1 MAGLNKK
8 INIYINGKE
17 VKNTIKDL
25 TAEMKKLRA
34 EQAKLPIGSDEY
46 IAHAKRIRQIDGI
59 LREQRKAVTEMGDAW
74 QTTLRTMSRI
84 GNTIGGLRAFG
95 AMVKATGDSINN
107 IVETAAQLDDA
118 YAKVRKTTGLSKE
131 EVAALNESFKQM
143 DTRTAREQLNNLA
156 YQAGKLGI
164 NTREAVEQFVKA
176 SDVINVA
183 LGDVLGDDAMIT
195 IGKLTEVYRKSTEVF
210 EGKNLEERMYAIGD
224 AVNELGKRSTAQED
238 YIVDFTARLG
248 GLANQAGMSAAEV
261 MGFAS
266 TLSRNMQ
273 RVEMSSTAFQKMLQ
287 NMIKKP
293 AEFAS
298 VAGMEVQK
306 FSELVAT
313 DLNEAVMKV
322 LEGLSGAGGFAK
334 IVPMFKGMGLD
345 GTRAAQ
351 AISTL
356 ANNIDQ
362 VVEGQAIA
370 QQQMEEGG
378 SMMQEYIKMN
388 SSMEAEMEK
397 VQKRMVDAR
406 EELGKNLYPVGVRI
420 LGLVASGTTAISD
433 IITALKE
440 DAGVRG
446 ALLSGILA
454 YTAGLV
460 KMRGQEVLLLAQQK
474 LKSIANLKEQKE
486 TLRLVVAK
494 NRERAERAKSLIA
507 LVNER
512 KAELQAAIAT
522 EMANGATEKSVTV
535 RRKRAAIVA
544 LDTRAE
550 NLNTVATNANTVAQE
565 AQKKVMATTPWG
577 LIALGI
583 TAVVYGITRLG
594 AETRKTQKE
603 VDDINKRIGEET
615 TEVKLLFVELEK
627 AEKGSRAYKTT
638 LARLNAMYPD
648 IIAKY
653 KDEAGAL
660 TDIAAARQEIIDKIT
675 EQIAAESRL
684 EKYRTIGGTFEADTK
699 SRAQKIYDFFGGDER
714 KYSAVMGALPKG
726 YDQRIGPSELAQIY
740 ADIKRTAGVDLGML
754 MPWNSLKRAVNDYVG
769 AVNEAYDAQKKWE
782 GIYKGFGLTGQPG
795 AAAGGGD
802 GINGISGINGDDGGG
817 QQPRTAVDPKEA
829 ERAAKAQAQVLESM
843 AKLAT
848 QLEEKSLS
856 GVEQKIVEITDK
868 VAAMKRELEEAFGG
882 KLSAEA
888 QNAMTD
894 LETAA
899 FRAKNEA
906 VRRYI
911 ADASKTLARE
921 GGKNDSAEDGA
932 LLREVENATDRLTSK
947 LELMEAQKASWE
959 ASAAYMESQGMTEEA
974 KEVRDLIK
982 VYDTLRQKKIDS
994 AFVGVDT
1001 SWKGTTLGKKQG
1013 ANVSAEAQG
1022 IVAGGGMLARLA
1034 GVSYGKD
1041 VQQVLDTY
1049 AEAVAEVGEKIQAQE
1064 AKIAAARKAGVS
1076 EEVLAGM
1083 QSELDLLRQQA
1094 DGLDGLKQ
1102 KALEL
1107 AESDAIK
1114 KGMRNIADVM
1124 EQLGDKLMSIWGSIN
1139 TIFDNIGKK
1148 ELKATK
1154 DRKEEEEELLDEQ
1167 LSQGLLSQEEYDA
1180 KRAELQE
1187 EYDAKEKE
1195 LGLAQWKREQAMSYA
1210 EAVISSAVAFLK
1222 ALADPT
1228 PMPTWL
1234 RAANAAAIATSAALQ
1249 VAAIAN
1255 EPAPYAEGGY
1265 VPKRT
1270 YIMAGEAGEEWV
1282 ASNKLLT
1289 DPRTA
1294 PVIEA
1299 LESYQRGGGLELP
1312 YASMD
1317 VAGMGAAADGLAA
1330 SRAEQREML
1339 SVMKDLAG
1347 YLKDPANRRAV
1358 ISRKTELMFEG
1369 NENFLREAA
1378 RL

>member
-1 MAGLNKK
+1 MNKK

-17 VKNTIKDL
+17 VQNTIKSL

-59 LREQRKAVTEMGDAW
+59 LREQRRAVTEMGDAW
-74 QTTLRTMSRI
+74 QNALRTMSRI

-248 GLANQAGMSAAEV
+248 GLANQAGMSASEV

-313 DLNEAVMKV
+313 DLNEAVMRV

-334 IVPMFKGMGLD
+334 IVPMFKDMGLD

-362 VVEGQAIA
+362 VIEGQAIA
-370 QQQMEEGG
+370 QQQMEAGG

-406 EELGKNLYPVGVRI
+406 EELGKNLYPVGVKI
-420 LGLVASGTTAISD
+420 LGLVADGTTAISD

-446 ALLSGILA
+446 ALLAGILA

-460 KMRGQEVLLLAQQK
+460 KMRGQEVMLLAQQK
-474 LKSIANLKEQKE
+474 LKSFANLKEQKE
-486 TLRLVVAK
+486 TLRLIVAK
-494 NRERAERAKSLIA
+494 NRERAERARNLVALIA
-507 LVNER
+507 ER
-512 KAELQAAIAT
+512 KAELEAAIAVDI
-522 EMANGATEKSVTV
+522 ANGATEKSVAV
-535 RRKRAAIVA
+535 RRKRAAIVT

-550 NLNTVATNANTVAQE
+550 NLNTVATEANTVAQE
-565 AQKKVMATTPWG
+565 AQKRVMASTPWG
-577 LIALGI
+577 LIALAVAG
-583 TAVVYGITRLG
+583 VVYGITRLG
-594 AETRKTQKE
+594 AETRKTNKE
-603 VDDINKRIGEET
+603 VADINRRIGEET
-615 TEVKLLFVELEK
+615 AEAKMLFNALGN
-627 AEKGSRAYKTT
+627 AEKGSREYKTT
-638 LARLNAMYPD
+638 LAKLNAMYPD

-653 KDEAGAL
+653 RDEAGAL
-660 TDIAAARQEIIDKIT
+660 TDIAAARQEIIDKIG
-675 EQIAAESRL
+675 QQVAAESRL
-684 EKYRTIGGTFEADTK
+684 EKYRSISGEFESGTK
-699 SRAQKIYDFFGGDER
+699 GRARQIYDYFGGDAER
-714 KYSAVMGALPKG
+714 YSAVMGALPKG
-726 YDQRIGPSELAQIY
+726 YERRIGPAEVAEIY
-740 ADIKRTAGVDLGML
+740 ANIKRTAGVDVGTLFQ
-754 MPWNSLKRAVNDYVG
+754 WNSLKRAVDGYIN

-795 AAAGGGD
+795 AAGGD
-802 GINGISGINGDDGGG
+802 SGIVLGDGDGGGG

-843 AKLAT
+843 DKLAT
-848 QLEEKSLS
+848 QLEEKALS

-868 VAAMKRELEEAFGG
+868 VEGMKEQLAEAFGENLTAKARG
-882 KLSAEA
+882 AL
-888 QNAMTD
+888 TD
-894 LETAA
+894 LEAAA
-899 FRAKNEA
+899 FRAKDAA
-906 VRRYI
+906 VRKYI
-911 ADASKTLARE
+911 ADAAKTLTRE
-921 GGKNDSAEDGA
+921 SGKNDSAESSG
-932 LLREVENATDRLTSK
+932 LLREIENAADRLSSK
-947 LELMEAQKASWE
+947 LELMDARLAAWKE
-959 ASAAYMESQGMTEEA
+959 SAAYMEREGMTEEA
-974 KEVRDLIK
+974 AEVRALIK
-982 VYDTLRQKKIDS
+982 EYEELRQKKVDS
-994 AFVGVDT
+994 AFAGVNT
-1001 SWKGTTLGKKQG
+1001 AWEGTTLGKKQG
-1013 ANVSAEAQG
+1013 ANVGSEAQG
-1022 IVAGGGMLARLA
+1022 IVAGSGWLARFA
-1034 GVSYGKD
+1034 GQSYGKD
-1041 VQQVLDTY
+1041 VQQVLNTY
-1049 AEAVAEVGEKIQAQE
+1049 AEARREVTEKLTAQE
-1064 AKIAAARKAGVS
+1064 AKLAEARKAGVS
-1076 EEVLAGM
+1076 AEVLAGM
-1083 QSELDLLRQQA
+1083 EAELEVLRQQA
-1094 DGLDGLKQ
+1094 GGLEELKR

-1107 AESDAIK
+1107 AESDALK
-1114 KGMRNIADVM
+1114 RGLRNIADVM
-1124 EQLGDKLMSIWGSIN
+1124 EQLGDKMMKIWGSID
-1139 TIFDNIGKK
+1139 TILDNVGKK
-1148 ELKATK
+1148 ELKTAQ
-1154 DRKEEEEELLDEQ
+1154 DRKEAEEKLLEEQ
-1167 LSQGLLSQEEYDA
+1167 LQQGLLSQEEYDSKKSA
-1180 KRAELQE
+1180 LQE
-1187 EYDAKEKE
+1187 EYDKKEKE
-1195 LGLAQWKREQAMSYA
+1195 LGLAQWRREQAMSYA
-1210 EAVISSAVAFLK
+1210 EAVISAAVAFLK
-1222 ALADPT
+1222 ALSDPT

-1234 RAANAAAIATSAALQ
+1234 RTANATAVAATAAMQ
-1249 VAAIAN
+1249 VAAIAS

-1265 VPKRT
+1265 VPRRS
-1270 YIMAGEAGEEWV
+1270 YFMAGEAGEEWV
-1282 ASNKLLT
+1282 ASNRLVS

-1294 PVIEA
+1294 PVIQA
-1299 LESYQRGGGLELP
+1299 LESYQRGGGLDLP
-1312 YASMD
+1312 YAEMD
-1317 VAGMGAAADGLAA
+1317 VAGMGAAADALAA
-1330 SRAEQREML
+1330 SRADQREML
-1339 SVMKDLAG
+1339 AVMKDLAG

-1358 ISRKTELMFEG
+1358 ISRRTEVLFEG
-1369 NENFLREAA
+1369 NEAFLRAAA

>member
-25 TAEMKKLRA
+25 TAEIKRLRA

-334 IVPMFKGMGLD
+334 IVPMFKDMGLD

-370 QQQMEEGG
+370 QQQVEEGG
-378 SMMQEYIKMN
+378 SMMREYIKMN

-446 ALLSGILA
+446 ALLSGILV

-474 LKSIANLKEQKE
+474 LKNLANITERKE
-486 TLRLVVAK
+486 TLKAIVAQEKKRSEEAKATIVTLNNTKALLQKAEAELVV
-494 NRERAERAKSLIA
+494 
-507 LVNER
+507 
-512 KAELQAAIAT
+512 
-522 EMANGATEKSVTV
+522 NGATAQDAK
-535 RRKRAAIVA
+535 
-544 LDTRAE
+544 LLQTRARLE
-550 NLNTVATNANTVAQE
+550 AVNTELTKQNTIATAANAAAQQ

-684 EKYRTIGGTFEADTK
+684 EKYRTIGGTFEAATK
-699 SRAQKIYDFFGGDER
+699 GKAQSIYEYFGGDER

-726 YDQRIGPSELAQIY
+726 YDQRIGPTEVAEIY
-740 ADIKRTAGVDLGML
+740 ANIKRTAGVDLGVL
-754 MPWNSLKRAVNDYVG
+754 FQWNSLKRAVDGYID

-782 GIYKGFGLTGQPG
+782 GIYKGFGLSGQPG
-795 AAAGGGD
+795 AAAGD
-802 GINGISGINGDDGGG
+802 SGIVLGDGDDGGG

-829 ERAAKAQAQVLESM
+829 EEAAKAQARVLKSM

-848 QLEEKSLS
+848 QLEEESLS

-868 VAAMKRELEEAFGG
+868 VEAMKRELEEAFGG
-882 KLSAEA
+882 KLSAKA
-888 QNAMTD
+888 RNAMTG

-911 ADASKTLARE
+911 ADANKTLARE
-921 GGKNDSAEDGA
+921 SGKNDSAEDGA

-947 LELMEAQKASWE
+947 LELMEAQKASWK

-974 KEVRDLIK
+974 KDVRDLIK
-982 VYDTLRQKKIDS
+982 KYDTLRQKKIDS

-1064 AKIAAARKAGVS
+1064 GKIAAARKAGVS

-1102 KALEL
+1102 KALKL

-1154 DRKEEEEELLDEQ
+1154 DRKEEEEKLLDEQ
-1167 LSQGLLSQEEYDA
+1167 LNQGLLSQEEYDA

-1187 EYDAKEKE
+1187 EYDEKEKE

-1339 SVMKDLAG
+1339 AVMKDLAG

-1358 ISRKTELMFEG
+1358 ISRRTELMFEG

>member
-131 EVAALNESFKQM
+131 EVAALNESFKKM

-224 AVNELGKRSTAQED
+224 AVNKLGESSTAQED

-298 VAGMEVQK
+298 VAGMEVQT

-313 DLNEAVMKV
+313 DMNEAVMKV

-334 IVPMFKGMGLD
+334 IVSMFKDMGLD

-356 ANNIDQ
+356 AKNIDQ

-378 SMMQEYIKMN
+378 SMMREYIKMN

-460 KMRGQEVLLLAQQK
+460 KMRGQEELLLAQQK

-550 NLNTVATNANTVAQE
+550 NLNTVATTANTVAQE

-684 EKYRTIGGTFEADTK
+684 EKYRTIGGTFEAATK
-699 SRAQKIYDFFGGDER
+699 GKAQSIYEYFGGDER

-726 YDQRIGPSELAQIY
+726 YDQRIGPTEVAEIY
-740 ADIKRTAGVDLGML
+740 ANIKRTAGVDLGVL
-754 MPWNSLKRAVNDYVG
+754 FQWNSLKRAVDGYIK

-782 GIYKGFGLTGQPG
+782 GIYKGFGLTGQPS
-795 AAAGGGD
+795 AAAGDSGIVLGDSDGGD
-802 GINGISGINGDDGGG
+802 GGGE
-817 QQPRTAVDPKEA
+817 QQPRAAVDPKEA
-829 ERAAKAQAQVLESM
+829 ERAAKAQARVIESR

-868 VAAMKRELEEAFGG
+868 VAAMKREMEEAFGG

-982 VYDTLRQKKIDS
+982 EYDTLRQKKIDS

-1064 AKIAAARKAGVS
+1064 AKIAAARKSGVS
-1076 EEVLAGM
+1076 EEELAGM
-1083 QSELDLLRQQA
+1083 QSELDILRQQA
-1094 DGLDGLKQ
+1094 DSLDGLKQ

-1148 ELKATK
+1148 ELMATK
-1154 DRKEEEEELLDEQ
+1154 DRKEEEEKLLDEQ
-1167 LSQGLLSQEEYDA
+1167 LSQGLLSQEEYNA
-1180 KRAELQE
+1180 KRDALQK

-1339 SVMKDLAG
+1339 AVMKDLAG

-1358 ISRKTELMFEG
+1358 LSRKTELMFEG
-1369 NENFLREAA
+1369 NENFLRSAA